1 MHQPSGGGQCGPP
14 ACRRRLDRLPRWRC
28 QTLRDL
34 TAGGSK
40 AATRDRHGVPAFQ
53 PVPASHR
60 VGQCH
65 RGTHPC
71 QGRQESRSGGA
82 RGGSAGAGRA
92 GGQGARLSGAAV
104 GRPAAASRDRQ
115 SSGDEPEADAV
126 RRAHLRTLLRACRRS
141 PGGDEKACL
150 RRHDDGGGHPRDG
163 FRPRGRQS
171 TRLHGRRYRRGER
184 PPARCARQPAT
195 RTHEGVSVQGPLAL
209 MPASTPDPVTPLW
222 RAAQVFRLL
231 SCLYALGFQIA
242 ITHDLDRPAIGWLL
256 FAVLVGWSIACAIAY
271 LNGFGRRSAWVL
283 AELAIVVA
291 LMLSTEFVA
300 SDQWAL
306 NNQSWP
312 TTLWATNATIS
323 AAILLGP
330 IYGMLSGVAIV
341 AASTLAKG
349 VLTYDLGR
357 NATVVIELAVGLG
370 VGMAAQTA
378 RRAHTDLERAAR
390 LAARTEERERLSRQV
405 HDGAIQVLALVSR
418 RGREIGGETAQL
430 AELAG
435 EQERALRRLVSSADA
450 EPRNGELTDIGA
462 LLRQRASDRVSVSVP
477 ADPVLLEATVAEE
490 LAAAAGNALDN

>member
-1 MHQPSGGGQCGPP
+1 M
-14 ACRRRLDRLPRWRC
+14 
-28 QTLRDL
+28 
-34 TAGGSK
+34 
-40 AATRDRHGVPAFQ
+40 
-53 PVPASHR
+53 PVNA
-60 VGQCH
+60 
-65 RGTHPC
+65 
-71 QGRQESRSGGA
+71 
-82 RGGSAGAGRA
+82 
-92 GGQGARLSGAAV
+92 
-104 GRPAAASRDRQ
+104 
-115 SSGDEPEADAV
+115 
-126 RRAHLRTLLRACRRS
+126 
-141 PGGDEKACL
+141 
-150 RRHDDGGGHPRDG
+150 
-163 FRPRGRQS
+163 
-171 TRLHGRRYRRGER
+171 
-184 PPARCARQPAT
+184 
-195 RTHEGVSVQGPLAL
+195 
-209 MPASTPDPVTPLW
+209 PDPVTPLW

-231 SCLYALGFQIA
+231 SCIYAFGFQIA
-242 ITHDLDRPAIGWLL
+242 INDDLDRPAIGWLL
-256 FAVLVGWSIACAIAY
+256 FAVLIGWSIACAVAY
-271 LNGFGRRSAWVL
+271 LNGFGRRPVWVL
-283 AELAIVVA
+283 AELAIAVA

-300 SDQWAL
+300 SAQWAL

-330 IYGMLSGVAIV
+330 IYGMLSGVVIV

-349 VLTYDLGR
+349 VLNYDLGR

-418 RGREIGGETAQL
+418 RGREIGGETAEL

-450 EPRNGELTDIGA
+450 EPRIGELTDIGA

-490 LAAAAGNALDN
+490 LAAAAGNALDNAAAHAGAEARAYVLLEDLGDTVTVSIRDDGVGIADGRLSEAVGEGRFGIAKSIVGRMDWLGGSAKLNTGPGCGTEWELTIPRR